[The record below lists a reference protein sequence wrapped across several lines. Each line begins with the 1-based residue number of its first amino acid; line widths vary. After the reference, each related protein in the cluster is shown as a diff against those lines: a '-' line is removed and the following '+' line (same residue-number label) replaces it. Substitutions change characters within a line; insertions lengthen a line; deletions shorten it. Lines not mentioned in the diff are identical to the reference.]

1 MAYLIGIQQVMT
13 AAIERA
19 GQVTKLSETVKIS
32 GGMATESYL
41 RLKERFYQ
49 GMAFDVVDDCPIR
62 GNVELAKYY
71 M

>member
-1 MAYLIGIQQVMT
+1 
-13 AAIERA
+13 
-19 GQVTKLSETVKIS
+19 
-32 GGMATESYL
+32 MATESYL